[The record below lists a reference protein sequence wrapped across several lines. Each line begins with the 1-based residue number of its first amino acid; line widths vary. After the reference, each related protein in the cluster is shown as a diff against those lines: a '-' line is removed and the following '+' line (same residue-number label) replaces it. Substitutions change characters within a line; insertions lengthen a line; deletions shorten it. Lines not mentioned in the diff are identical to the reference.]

1 MDSAR
6 KIKKAAETIQRAS
19 KLTVFTGAGLSALS
33 GIPTYRDPGGLWKHV
48 DPKEMATKQGF
59 RKNPKL
65 VWEFAQWR
73 RQLIKGCN
81 PNKSHQILADWS
93 KRYPQMTVITQ
104 NIDDLHHR
112 VGTQNVLRLH
122 GSVWDVA
129 CSLPCE
135 NSPRR
140 WRDTRTSFKRLPPKC
155 HFCGALLRPGGVWFG
170 ERLPLSAA
178 FQSAQA
184 TQCDIFISIGT
195 SAEVY
200 PAARLIGNAKEAGAF
215 TIEINPDFTPA
226 TSLVSLS
233 IHLPAELALA
243 QIESLLSSSTNAHS

>member
-1 MDSAR
+1 MDNER
-6 KIKKAAETIQRAS
+6 KFRKAAETIRRAS
-19 KLTVFTGAGLSALS
+19 KITVFTGAGLSALS

-59 RKNPKL
+59 RKNPAQ

-73 RQLIKGCN
+73 RKVIKECQ
-81 PNKSHQILADWS
+81 PNQSHRILADWS
-93 KRYPQMTVITQ
+93 KRYSQMTVITQ
-104 NIDDLHHR
+104 NIDDLHQR
-112 VGTQNVLRLH
+112 AGTRNVLRLH

-135 NSPRR
+135 DSPRR

-170 ERLPLSAA
+170 ERLPLAAA

-184 TQCDIFISIGT
+184 TQCDVFISIGT
-195 SAEVY
+195 SGEVY
-200 PAARLIGNAKEAGAF
+200 PAARLIGDAKEAGAF

-226 TSLVSLS
+226 TGVVSLS
-233 IHLPAELALA
+233 IHSPAEIAL
-243 QIESLLSSSTNAHS
+243 QNIEDVLCPSIKDS